1 MRNFVT
7 SMLGALTALI
17 VFFAGLCFF
26 GIIILILIS
35 AAAHRQHETSFEK
48 GSYLVFDMD
57 ANIDDAPPQFSFNRI
72 TGDQHELQLRLVTRA
87 IEHAAHDPRIAGI
100 YLTGSLQPSGYGSS
114 FAALREVRSALLDFR
129 ASGKPV
135 LAYLSD
141 ADTRDY
147 YLASAATNV
156 ALDPYGMIFMPGLAA
171 RPMFYT
177 GFFEKFGIGVQVT
190 RVGKYKSA
198 VEPFIRKDLSPE
210 NRQQLTQ
217 LLGDIWGG
225 LLGDIS
231 ASRKI
236 KVSAIQSLVD
246 REGMIRPEAA
256 KAAGL
261 VDRIAYRDVMLDDLK
276 SRTGRAGSRLPFRQ
290 VSLESYIPMAAADSG
305 ALFSK
310 GRVAVVYAEGD
321 IVDGEGEPGQ
331 IGGDRFAREL
341 RRLREDNSVKAVVL
355 RVNSPGGSASAAE
368 AIQREIRLLK
378 KRKPVIV
385 SMGGYAASGG
395 YWISAY
401 GNRIFAE
408 PTTITGSI
416 GVFGMFFDVQK
427 LAESLGFTFDTVK
440 TGRFADAMTITRPK
454 TPDELAV
461 IQRMIDWI
469 YDQFVDKVAAGRGL
483 SRADV
488 EQIAQGRV
496 WSGTEAVKLKLVD
509 QIGGLNDA
517 IRYAGER
524 AGLGANPALV
534 EYPRRK
540 TLGEVMTE
548 LFQKMQPMSAHAAVD
563 HSVVGQVTARLNREL
578 SFLRSCNDPQG
589 AYARLPLD
597 IQPR

>member
-7 SMLGALTALI
+7 SMLGALTALV

-26 GIIILILIS
+26 GILILILIS
-35 AAAHRQHETSFEK
+35 AAAQKQRETAFER
-48 GSYLVFDMD
+48 GSYLVFDLD
-57 ANIDDAPPQFSFNRI
+57 TNIDDAPPQFDLGRF
-72 TGDQHELQLRLVTRA
+72 TGTQHVLQLRLVTQA
-87 IEHAAHDPRIAGI
+87 IEEAKRDPRIAGI
-100 YLTGSLQPSGYGSS
+100 YITGSLQPSGYGSS
-114 FAALREVRSALLDFR
+114 FAALREVRVALLDFR

-147 YLASAATNV
+147 YLASAASSIT
-156 ALDPYGMIFMPGLAA
+156 LDPYGMIFMPGLAA

-210 NRQQLTQ
+210 NRVQLTS
-217 LLGDIWGG
+217 LLGDIWSG
-225 LLGDIS
+225 LLGDIAS
-231 ASRKI
+231 SRKLQ
-236 KVSAIQSLVD
+236 VPAIQELVD

-261 VDRIAYRDVMLDDLK
+261 VDRIAYRDVVLDDLK
-276 SRTGRAGSRLPFRQ
+276 SRTGRAGSRLPFKQ
-290 VSLESYIPMAAADSG
+290 VAMESYIPVAATAARES
-305 ALFSK
+305 FSK
-310 GRVAVVYAEGD
+310 GKVAVVYAEGD
-321 IVDGEGEPGQ
+321 IVDGEGEPNQ
-331 IGGDRFAREL
+331 IGGDRFSREL
-341 RRLREDNSVKAVVL
+341 RRLREDNSVKAVVV

-368 AIQREIRLLK
+368 TIQREIRLLK
-378 KRKPVIV
+378 KSKPVII

-401 GNRIFAE
+401 GTRIFAE

-416 GVFGMFFDVQK
+416 GVFGLFFDVQK
-427 LAESLGFTFDTVK
+427 LAESLGFTFDSVK
-440 TGRFADAMTITRPK
+440 TGRFADSMTITRPK
-454 TPDELAV
+454 TPAELAV

-469 YDQFVDKVAAGRGL
+469 YDQFVTKVSEGRKID
-483 SRADV
+483 RATV

-496 WSGTEAVKLKLVD
+496 WSGSQALKLRLVD

-517 IRYAGER
+517 IRYAGMS
-524 AGLGANPALV
+524 AGLGGHPALM
-534 EYPRRK
+534 EYPQRK

-548 LFQKMQPMSAHAAVD
+548 LLHKVQPMSAHAAVD
-563 HSVVGQVTARLNREL
+563 RSLVGQVTARLNRGL
-578 SFLRSCNDPQG
+578 SFLRSCNDPRG
-589 AYARLPLD
+589 AYARLPLE

>member
-57 ANIDDAPPQFSFNRI
+57 ANIDDAPPQFSLNRI

-87 IEHAAHDPRIAGI
+87 IEQAAHDPRIAGI
-100 YLTGSLQPSGYGSS
+100 YLTGSLQPAGYGSS

-135 LAYLSD
+135 LAYLSN

-156 ALDPYGMIFMPGLAA
+156 TLDPYGMIFMPGLAA

-256 KAAGL
+256 KASGL

-290 VSLESYIPMAAADSG
+290 VSLESYIPMSTADSG
-305 ALFSK
+305 AMFSK

-454 TPDELAV
+454 TPEELAV